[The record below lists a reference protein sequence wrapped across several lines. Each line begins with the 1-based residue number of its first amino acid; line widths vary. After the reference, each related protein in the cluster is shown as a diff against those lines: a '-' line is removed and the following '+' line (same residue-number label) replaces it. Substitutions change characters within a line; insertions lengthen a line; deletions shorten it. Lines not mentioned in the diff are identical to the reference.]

1 MKIRTDFVTNSSSS
15 SFIIA
20 CKTELTRES
29 LYQIFRV
36 SKDHPLYSLLKDIA
50 DTIYAGAKKT
60 TEKEITEDH
69 SYQYEDTYNE
79 YLGKGYL
86 WYTGDFSDEGF
97 GSGEMESYLCRADLN
112 VETEEFIMMHEGG
125 Y

>member
-20 CKTELTRES
+20 CKTELTKEY
-29 LYQIFRV
+29 LYQLLGV
-36 SKDHPLYSLLKDIA
+36 YEDHPLYAMLKDIA
-50 DTIYAGAKKT
+50 DTIYTQAGKT
-60 TEKEITEDH
+60 TEKEIIKDY
-69 SYQYEDTYNE
+69 SYQYEEQYNK

-86 WYTGDFSDEGF
+86 WYSGYFSDDGF
-97 GSGEMESYLCRADLN
+97 GSGAIQSYLCGESLN
-112 VETEEFIMMHEGG
+112 IETEEFILIHEGG